1 MEKTIKDFTK
11 YEGARII
18 GARALQISMDAPI
31 LLKLSNEQIES
42 LNYDS
47 LKIAQKELN
56 DGVLPIS
63 INRPLPERVESK
75 LKVVKKEVFVPGD
88 ASVEVSSADKE
99 DEIVQ
104 ELEQNFESDDEEES
118 STSESE

>member
-11 YEGARII
+11 YERARII